1 VSTGHADAPAAPRL
15 RPDRVPPGP
24 SGRQHLRSMRDAPLD
39 FVTALTTTYGDITRH
54 EVDGE
59 SVYLLNRP
67 DFARHVLKENG
78 GNYTKDRTP
87 DDYMLRPLL
96 GNGLLT
102 SNGTEWAR
110 QRHLCAPAFRPGEVD
125 TFGVIITEAARH
137 LLDRWR
143 PAISAGAS
151 VRVDHDL
158 TALTLSVVVKAM
170 LGADISGIGEGF
182 GRAVDAANR
191 FIGHYS
197 PEDDPGDDTDAEDT
211 ARRQAGFLQAR
222 VFLDRVVRT
231 VIAARRATGEGG
243 RDLLA
248 AMLASHDGPSG
259 RGMSDTELRDQ
270 VLTVIMAGHE
280 TTAKAL
286 TWTLYLIDRHRE
298 VAARVRAEVDGVLAG
313 RTPEVGDIPR
323 LVMCRR
329 AIEESMRLYPPVWLI
344 SRRAAGADVI
354 GGYDVAPGTLVC
366 VSPYA
371 LHRHPDYW
379 DAPEDYI
386 PDRFAP
392 QQVAARPS
400 HLYLPFGGGPRICIG
415 QHFAMAE
422 AVLVLATL
430 MQAVRLELAAG
441 FLVETEA
448 LVTLRPR
455 HGMVMIPR
463 PR

>member
-1 VSTGHADAPAAPRL
+1 
-15 RPDRVPPGP
+15 
-24 SGRQHLRSMRDAPLD
+24 
-39 FVTALTTTYGDITRH
+39 
-54 EVDGE
+54 
-59 SVYLLNRP
+59 
-67 DFARHVLKENG
+67 
-78 GNYTKDRTP
+78 
-87 DDYMLRPLL
+87 
-96 GNGLLT
+96 
-102 SNGTEWAR
+102 
-110 QRHLCAPAFRPGEVD
+110 
-125 TFGVIITEAARH
+125 
-137 LLDRWR
+137 
-143 PAISAGAS
+143 
-151 VRVDHDL
+151 
-158 TALTLSVVVKAM
+158 M
-170 LGADISGIGEGF
+170 LGADISGIGDGF

-197 PEDDPGDDTDAEDT
+197 PEDDPRDDTDPEDT

-231 VIAARRATGEGG
+231 VIAARQATGADGH
-243 RDLLA
+243 DLLA
-248 AMLASHDGPSG
+248 AMLARPDGPSG

-286 TWTLYLIDRHRE
+286 TWTLYLIDRHPE

-313 RTPEVGDIPR
+313 RSAEAGDIPR

-344 SRRAAGADVI
+344 SRRATAADVI

-366 VSPYA
+366 ISPYT

-379 DAPEDYI
+379 DAPEDFL
-386 PDRFAP
+386 PDRFTP

-430 MQAVRLELAAG
+430 MQAVRLELVPG
-441 FLVETEA
+441 FPVEPEA